1 MTRSWP
7 AAVGASLL
15 VHGGVA
21 AALVLTLGTAS
32 SSREAPARPRAAEVL
47 RIGALLPRAGGAG
60 RSPAARAEPDDTAPP
75 SPAGRAPGT
84 VGLPGRAS
92 TGSRPPPAGAE
103 GPLSGSGQEPVD
115 ARAPASAVGPR
126 DAVPDLAAR
135 PPAPAVGAGA
145 SELASLTTAPLP
157 TGAAV
162 GPGDASQALP
172 ATTLRPTAAAVGPGD
187 ASQALPATALRPT
200 AAAVGPGD
208 ASQPLPAT
216 ALRPTAAAAG
226 LAAPELASD
235 ATAVGP
241 GDATG
246 GRRAPGG
253 GDGLPAAPGASAG
266 GASPS
271 DRAGDTELGVRDTA
285 ADVEL
290 TRELHA
296 RLAAAA
302 TACYPAQAR
311 RFRQQGRVPL
321 SFCVTAAA
329 QAERVVVTPSGLA
342 ALDEAAR
349 SCVVERAAPFPARA
363 RARCFNVLIDFG
375 GQASHASSAGT
386 AAAPG
391 G

>member
-135 PPAPAVGAGA
+135 PTAPAVGAGA

-162 GPGDASQALP
+162 GPGDASQPLR
-172 ATTLRPTAAAVGPGD
+172 ATAPRPTTAAVSPGD
-187 ASQALPATALRPT
+187 ASQA
-200 AAAVGPGD
+200 
-208 ASQPLPAT
+208 LPAT